1 MSSARFVGKT
11 SNRACAERI
20 TLRRDRLHKEK
31 LRSVK
36 SSIDN
41 SAPKTLRGKSQRR
54 RRRTNPSKMTKKK
67 ERNNRIQ
74 RENDIL
80 IRRILDVDKKH
91 QKLRKSEFYL
101 DSKHMKL
108 RSLNRRT
115 RNEKLRRVTRDNEKI
130 LDRILNVR
138 PQFDR
143 TKWKL
148 EEKQRQKILKRL
160 KTPAY
165 VKTSNASSSA
175 EQKFEDTMMDDLTR
189 RMKEFRPHTAVGG
202 PRSSSNGLD
211 KHSRPSTASARGGY
225 SSSAFPEE
233 TVY

>member
-1 MSSARFVGKT
+1 MNET
-11 SNRACAERI
+11 
-20 TLRRDRLHKEK
+20 
-31 LRSVK
+31 
-36 SSIDN
+36 
-41 SAPKTLRGKSQRR
+41 
-54 RRRTNPSKMTKKK
+54 TKKK

-115 RNEKLRRVTRDNEKI
+115 RDAKLRRVTRDNEKI

-138 PQFDR
+138 PQLDR

-148 EEKQRQKILKRL
+148 EEKQRQKILRMNCYKFA
-160 KTPAY
+160 P
-165 VKTSNASSSA
+165 NNGIFA
-175 EQKFEDTMMDDLTR
+175 E
-189 RMKEFRPHTAVGG
+189 
-202 PRSSSNGLD
+202 
-211 KHSRPSTASARGGY
+211 RPSAAQNATQRR
-225 SSSAFPEE
+225 
-233 TVY
+233 

>member
-1 MSSARFVGKT
+1 MSSARYVGKT

-20 TLRRDRLHKEK
+20 TLRRDRLHKQK
-31 LRSVK
+31 LRNVK

-41 SAPKTLRGKSQRR
+41 SAPKTLSRR
-54 RRRTNPSKMTKKK
+54 RGGRKKK
-67 ERNNRIQ
+67 NPAVETKRKEKNSRIQ

-101 DSKHMKL
+101 DSKHLKL

-115 RNEKLRRVTRDNEKI
+115 RNQKLRRVTKDNEKI

-138 PQFDR
+138 PAFDR
-143 TKWKL
+143 TKWKMA
-148 EEKQRQKILKRL
+148 EKERQKILNRL

-165 VKTSNASSSA
+165 IKTLTR
-175 EQKFEDTMMDDLTR
+175 EQKMDDDMDDLTR

-202 PRSSSNGLD
+202 PRRGD
-211 KHSRPSTASARGGY
+211 RDEFSRPSTASASSRGVYG
-225 SSSAFPEE
+225 SSTMEEPTE

>member
-1 MSSARFVGKT
+1 MSSARYVGKT

-41 SAPKTLRGKSQRR
+41 SAPKTFRGKGKNTAQRR
-54 RRRTNPSKMTKKK
+54 RRRRNLNETTKKK

-115 RNEKLRRVTRDNEKI
+115 RNEKLRKVTRDNEKI
-130 LDRILNVR
+130 
-138 PQFDR
+138 
-143 TKWKL
+143 
-148 EEKQRQKILKRL
+148 
-160 KTPAY
+160 
-165 VKTSNASSSA
+165 
-175 EQKFEDTMMDDLTR
+175 
-189 RMKEFRPHTAVGG
+189 
-202 PRSSSNGLD
+202 
-211 KHSRPSTASARGGY
+211 
-225 SSSAFPEE
+225 
-233 TVY
+233 

>member
-1 MSSARFVGKT
+1 MSSARYVGKT

-41 SAPKTLRGKSQRR
+41 SAPKTLRGKGKNTQRR
-54 RRRTNPSKMTKKK
+54 RRRRNPNETTKKK

-165 VKTSNASSSA
+165 VKKTNASSSA
-175 EQKFEDTMMDDLTR
+175 EQKFGDTMMDDLTR
-189 RMKEFRPHTAVGG
+189 RMKEFRPHTAGG
-202 PRSSSNGLD
+202 PRSKKFATTSEPAG
-211 KHSRPSTASARGGY
+211 RGECNMP
-225 SSSAFPEE
+225 FPEE
-233 TVY
+233 TVLVYV

>member
-1 MSSARFVGKT
+1 MSSARYVGKT
-11 SNRACAERI
+11 SNRACADRI

-41 SAPKTLRGKSQRR
+41 AAPKTLKKGRKQRMRR
-54 RRRTNPSKMTKKK
+54 RNLNETKKKK
-67 ERNNRIQ
+67 ERNDRIQ
-74 RENDIL
+74 RENNIL

-101 DSKHMKL
+101 DSKHMRL

-115 RNEKLRRVTRDNEKI
+115 RNEKLRRVTKDNEKI

-143 TKWKL
+143 TKWKS
-148 EEKQRQKILKRL
+148 EEKQRQKILGRL

-165 VKTSNASSSA
+165 VKKTSAST

-202 PRSSSNGLD
+202 PRSRGLNYV
-211 KHSRPSTASARGGY
+211 SRPNTASARGGGY
-225 SSSAFPEE
+225 SSLTEPTE
-233 TVY
+233 TVN

>member
-1 MSSARFVGKT
+1 
-11 SNRACAERI
+11 
-20 TLRRDRLHKEK
+20 
-31 LRSVK
+31 
-36 SSIDN
+36 
-41 SAPKTLRGKSQRR
+41 
-54 RRRTNPSKMTKKK
+54 
-67 ERNNRIQ
+67 
-74 RENDIL
+74 
-80 IRRILDVDKKH
+80 
-91 QKLRKSEFYL
+91 
-101 DSKHMKL
+101 MKL

-165 VKTSNASSSA
+165 VKKTNASSST
-175 EQKFEDTMMDDLTR
+175 EQKFGDTMMDDLTR
-189 RMKEFRPHTAVGG
+189 RMKEFRPHTAVD
-202 PRSSSNGLD
+202 RASNGLGC
-211 KHSRPSTASARGGY
+211 RFVRARLRQGGGGGGY
-225 SSSAFPEE
+225 SSSSFPEE